1 MASSDGI
8 RTCADALMA
17 VLLAPACAACDTPL
31 DSPTRGPVCGSC
43 WHRIVTVTPP
53 VCETCAGPLPSWRV
67 ISIQH
72 RRCARCRRRG
82 SALSRARAIGAYD
95 GALRDI
101 IHALKYDRRR
111 SLAAP
116 LAARLRIHGADVLM
130 GADVAVP
137 VPLHRSRRRRRGFNQ
152 AADLARHLGLP
163 VADALR
169 RTRPTPS
176 QTDLPASRRYANVL
190 GAFALRRRHDVA
202 GCCVVLVDDVSTTGA
217 TLEACARVLLDAG
230 AREVRALTV
239 ARAVS
244 RQR

>member
-1 MASSDGI
+1 
-8 RTCADALMA
+8 MA

-31 DSPTRGPVCGSC
+31 ENPTCGPVCESC
-43 WHRIVTVTPP
+43 WHRIATITPP
-53 VCETCAGPLPSWRV
+53 VCETCAEPLPSWRI
-67 ISIQH
+67 ISIEQ
-72 RRCARCRRRG
+72 RRCARCRRRRT
-82 SALSRARAIGAYD
+82 ALSSARTIGAYD
-95 GALRDI
+95 GTLRDI

-111 SLAAP
+111 SLAEP
-116 LAARLRIHGADVLM
+116 LADRLRIHGADVLM
-130 GADVAVP
+130 GADIAVP

-163 VADALR
+163 LADALR

-176 QTDLPASRRYANVL
+176 QTDLPAARRHANVR

-202 GCCVVLVDDVSTTGA
+202 GRCVVLVDDVSTTGA
-217 TLEACARVLLDAG
+217 TLEACAAVLLDAG